1 MKRLLL
7 LIPAI
12 LLAGCLET
20 VPVKRTFPDVPPEIA
35 KACPELQ
42 EATSDTKELSKLL
55 DVVVVN
61 YSTYYECR
69 IKIDAWLQWHK
80 EQKAIFDSVK

>member
-1 MKRLLL
+1 ML
-7 LIPAI
+7 LIPA
-12 LLAGCLET
+12 LLLTGCLET
-20 VPVKRTFPDVPPEIA
+20 VPVKRTFPDAPPEIA

-42 EATSDTKELSKLL
+42 EATKDTKEFSKLL

-69 IKIDAWLQWHK
+69 IKIDAWLQWHQD
-80 EQKAIFDSVK
+80 QKKIFDEVK